1 MKNGNLK
8 IVVDGEELA
17 RNINKK
23 KKPMSYNPTDA
34 HSVENNINE
43 SVSSISLL
51 NIVNQLSKHDFS
63 YVYIF
68 LLGT

>member
-1 MKNGNLK
+1 
-8 IVVDGEELA
+8 
-17 RNINKK
+17 
-23 KKPMSYNPTDA
+23 MSYNPTDA

-51 NIVNQLSKHDFS
+51 NIVNQLNKHDFS